1 LLRKAAGLTKNSRN
15 KEAVNMDV
23 AFTLAENVVRVT
35 YDDLNSVAI
44 DMTKKDILDVLG
56 VATAGSAALGV
67 AEVAGLFKEWGGK
80 KESTVIG
87 FDCMLPAPSAALVN
101 GMMSHALDYDDGHDK
116 SMVHAAASVVS
127 SAFAVAQRQGR
138 INGKDFITAVALGID
153 LMSRMAL
160 GAKTNLRVSGWVYS
174 SIFGYFGAAAAA
186 GKILGLDKEKMV
198 NAFGITYSQ
207 TAGSFQSIA
216 DAVLTKRA
224 QLGFAARAGVFSAL
238 LAEKGITG
246 PQNCIE
252 GEYGIYNNYIKG
264 EYDPVAVISDLGKRF
279 EVEGMG
285 FKAYPSCGYT
295 HGPIFST
302 LTLMRENGIKP
313 DDIDEIN
320 VSTGKNAGDL
330 FEPSE
335 RKRRPQVVPDA
346 QFSIPYTVGVAVIKG
361 NVGIGDFTPEAIKDP
376 RVLEIAQKVNPIIL
390 PELTRREVDPS
401 IVEIITKDG
410 NRYSK
415 RMDNRIGTPENPMTP
430 EEFADKFRDC
440 LAHGRKRISK
450 QKTEKVMKL
459 VNDLEEI
466 DDVGTVIR
474 MLG

>member
-1 LLRKAAGLTKNSRN
+1 
-15 KEAVNMDV
+15 MDV
-23 AFTLAENVVRVT
+23 ALALADNVARVT
-35 YDDLNSVAI
+35 YDDLNPAAV
-44 DMTKKDILDVLG
+44 DMTKKDIFDVLG
-56 VATAGSAALGV
+56 VAAAGSAALGV
-67 AEVAGLFKEWGGK
+67 AEVAGLFMEWGGK

-87 FDCMLPAPSAALVN
+87 FDCMVPAPSAALVN

-127 SAFAVAQRQGR
+127 SAFAVAQRQGK
-138 INGKDFITAVALGID
+138 INGKDFITAVALGVD
-153 LMSRMAL
+153 VMSRMAM

-174 SIFGYFGAAAAA
+174 CIFGYFGAAAAA
-186 GKILGLDKEKMV
+186 GKILGLDREKTV
-198 NAFGITYSQ
+198 NAFGIAYSQ

-238 LAEKGITG
+238 LAERGITG
-246 PQNCIE
+246 PLNCME

-264 EYDPVAVISDLGKRF
+264 EYDPVPVTSDLGKRF

-302 LTLMRENGIKP
+302 LTLMKENGIKP
-313 DDIDEIN
+313 DDILEIN

-330 FEPSE
+330 FEPLE
-335 RKRRPQVVPDA
+335 RKRRPPVVPDA

-376 RVLEIAQKVNPIIL
+376 RVLETAQKVNPIIL
-390 PELTRREVDPS
+390 SELTRREVDPS
-401 IVEIITKDG
+401 IVEIRTKEG
-410 NRYSK
+410 RRFSM
-415 RMDNRIGTPENPMTP
+415 RMDNRKGTPENPMSP

-450 QKTEKVMKL
+450 QKTEKIMQLLKH
-459 VNDLEEI
+459 LEDV
-466 DDVGTVIR
+466 DDVGKVIR

>member
-1 LLRKAAGLTKNSRN
+1 
-15 KEAVNMDV
+15 MDV
-23 AFTLAENVVRVT
+23 AYTLAENVVRIT
-35 YDDLNSVAI
+35 YDNLNPLAI

-67 AEVAGLFKEWGGK
+67 KEVADLLMDWGGK

-87 FDCMLPAPSAALVN
+87 FDCMLPAHSAALIN

-127 SAFAVAQRQGR
+127 SAFATAQRQGKV
-138 INGKDFITAVALGID
+138 NGKDFITAVALGID

-160 GAKTNLRVSGWVYS
+160 GARTNLRVSGWVYS
-174 SIFGYFGAAAAA
+174 CIFGYFGATAAT
-186 GKILGLDKEKMV
+186 GKILCLDKEKMV
-198 NAFGITYSQ
+198 NALGIAYSQ

-216 DAVLTKRA
+216 DAALTKRA

-246 PQNCIE
+246 PLNCME

-264 EYDPVAVISDLGKRF
+264 EYDPQAVTHDLGKRF
-279 EVEGMG
+279 EVETMG

-295 HGPIFST
+295 HNPIFST
-302 LTLMRENGIKP
+302 LTLMRENGIKA

-346 QFSIPYTVGVAVIKG
+346 QFSIPYTLGVAVIKG
-361 NVGIGDFTPEAIKDP
+361 GVGIGDFTPEAIKDP
-376 RVLEIAQKVNPIIL
+376 SVLDVAQRVNPVIL
-390 PELTRREVDPS
+390 QELTRREVDPS
-401 IVEIITKDG
+401 IVEIKTKDG
-410 NRYSK
+410 KRYSM
-415 RMDNRIGTPENPMTP
+415 RMDNRKGTPENPMTE
-430 EEFADKFRDC
+430 EEFDNKFHDC
-440 LAHGRKRISK
+440 LAHGRKHISR
-450 QKTEKVMKL
+450 QKAEEIMHLIK
-459 VNDLEEI
+459 NLEEV
-466 DDVGTVIR
+466 DDVGKIVQL
-474 MLG
+474 LG

>member
-1 LLRKAAGLTKNSRN
+1 
-15 KEAVNMDV
+15 MDV
-23 AFTLAENVVRVT
+23 AFTLAENVVRVG
-35 YDDLNSVAI
+35 YNDLTPAAI
-44 DMTKKDILDVLG
+44 DMTKKDIFDVLG

-80 KESTVIG
+80 KESTIIG
-87 FDCMLPAPSAALVN
+87 FDCMAPSISAALVN

-127 SAFAVAQRQGR
+127 AAFAVAQRQGK

-153 LMSRMAL
+153 LMSRMAM

-198 NAFGITYSQ
+198 NAFGIAYSQ

-224 QLGFAARAGVFSAL
+224 QLGFAARAGAFSAL

-246 PQNCIE
+246 PQNCME

-302 LTLMRENGIKP
+302 LTLMRENGIKA

-361 NVGIGDFTPEAIKDP
+361 NVGIGDFTPDAIKDP

-401 IVEIITKDG
+401 IVEIKTKDG
-410 NRYSK
+410 NRYSR

-450 QKTEKVMKL
+450 QKTEKIMQL
-459 VNDLEEI
+459 LNDLEEI

>member
-1 LLRKAAGLTKNSRN
+1 
-15 KEAVNMDV
+15 MDV
-23 AFTLAENVVRVT
+23 AFTLADNVVRVN
-35 YDDLNSVAI
+35 YDDLNTTAI
-44 DMTKKDILDVLG
+44 DMTKKDIFDVLG

-80 KESTVIG
+80 KESTIIG
-87 FDCMLPAPSAALVN
+87 YDCMVPAPSAALVN

-127 SAFAVAQRQGR
+127 AAFAVAQRRGKTNGR
-138 INGKDFITAVALGID
+138 DFITAVALGVDI
-153 LMSRMAL
+153 MSRMAM

-174 SIFGYFGAAAAA
+174 CIFGYFGAAAAA
-186 GKILGLDKEKMV
+186 GKILSLDKDRMV
-198 NAFGITYSQ
+198 NAFGIAYSQ

-238 LAEKGITG
+238 LAERGITG
-246 PQNCIE
+246 PWNCIE

-264 EYDPVAVISDLGKRF
+264 EYDPIPVISDLGKRF
-279 EVEGMG
+279 EVEDIG

-302 LTLMRENGIKP
+302 LTLMKENGIKP
-313 DDIDEIN
+313 DDILEIN

-330 FEPSE
+330 FKPLE
-335 RKRRPQVVPDA
+335 RKRRPPGVPDA

-361 NVGIGDFTPEAIKDP
+361 SVGIGDFTPEAIKDP
-376 RVLEIAQKVNPIIL
+376 RVLEVAQKVNPIIM

-401 IVEIITKDG
+401 IVEIRTKDDK
-410 NRYSK
+410 RFSR
-415 RMDNRIGTPENPMTP
+415 RMDNRKGTPENPMSP

-440 LAHGRKRISK
+440 MAHGRKPILK
-450 QKTEKVMKL
+450 QKTEKIMKL
-459 VNDLEEI
+459 LNNLEDI
-466 DDVGTVIR
+466 DDVGKVIR